1 MFEKIDVESMKNKLA
16 KFMPEKINPEDM
28 MNEEYMPEEN
38 KVKRIANKVLNI
50 VLVIAIIL
58 AAMCTYVSFVST
70 SGNGVPSILGIRVFS
85 IQTKSMY
92 PTFESGDLIFDKGMK
107 DASELE
113 IGDIITYWTVIDGQR
128 VLNMHPFFPMK
139 SASGRKQPPPP
150 RMLHPHIIAH
160 KEVYP

>member
-70 SGNGVPSILGIRVFS
+70 SGNGCDTSTCDALRHGPKILTFS
-85 IQTKSMY
+85 IARSFV
-92 PTFESGDLIFDKGMK
+92 PTNVTNS
-107 DASELE
+107 LE
-113 IGDIITYWTVIDGQR
+113 AYCPPI
-128 VLNMHPFFPMK
+128 NSFFF
-139 SASGRKQPPPP
+139 
-150 RMLHPHIIAH
+150 
-160 KEVYP
+160 VN